1 MRRNKTLYIKEN
13 YNEIAV
19 LQRITAI
26 TMRYD
31 EQINFR
37 TTSSIKER
45 LKSIADSQGMK
56 VSQLVNEIV
65 AAYLSGE
72 SATVT
77 ADVTLQK
84 VYEIV
89 VSQEKRLETLEKKSA
104 A

>member
-1 MRRNKTLYIKEN
+1 MK
-13 YNEIAV
+13 
-19 LQRITAI
+19 
-26 TMRYD
+26 YD

-37 TTSSIKER
+37 TTSEIKER
-45 LKSIADSQGMK
+45 LKLMADSQGTK

-65 AAYLSGE
+65 AAYLSGQN
-72 SATVT
+72 ATVT

-89 VSQEKRLETLEKKSA
+89 ISQEKRLETLEKKSA

>member
-1 MRRNKTLYIKEN
+1 
-13 YNEIAV
+13 
-19 LQRITAI
+19 
-26 TMRYD
+26 MRYD

-37 TTSSIKER
+37 TTSEIKDR
-45 LKSIADSQGMK
+45 LKSIADSQGTK

-65 AAYLSGE
+65 AAYLSGQ

-89 VSQEKRLETLEKKSA
+89 ISQEKRLETLEKKSA

>member
-1 MRRNKTLYIKEN
+1 
-13 YNEIAV
+13 
-19 LQRITAI
+19 
-26 TMRYD
+26 MRYD

-37 TTSSIKER
+37 TTSSIKEQ
-45 LKSIADSQGMK
+45 LKTIADSQGIK

-65 AAYLSGE
+65 VKYLDSQNA
-72 SATVT
+72 SKS

-89 VSQEKRLETLEKKSA
+89 ISQEKRLETLEKKSA

>member
-1 MRRNKTLYIKEN
+1 MK
-13 YNEIAV
+13 
-19 LQRITAI
+19 
-26 TMRYD
+26 YD

-37 TTSSIKER
+37 TTSEIKER
-45 LKSIADSQGMK
+45 LKLIADNQGTK

-65 AAYLSGE
+65 AAYLSGQ

-77 ADVTLQK
+77 GDVTLQK

-89 VSQEKRLETLEKKSA
+89 ISQEKRLETLEKKSA